1 MQEMREATPE
11 ERRQYY
17 SEEWKKDDLPKF
29 FLHTLSLREFAFDH
43 SGKGPNDRYN
53 CFITPE
59 ELSDFLRKKAPYAV
73 YGSVALYERPSQRRK
88 WLKSELAF
96 DIDAKDLPI
105 KRCDCTGGN
114 VCEKCLDDA
123 RQVAKIIAE
132 TLRSELALH
141 DIHFVY
147 SGRGFHIRV
156 TDDSVMSMGQAE
168 RSQIVEYVAG
178 IVVPSDM
185 TLTLGYSRVFRK
197 RVARIF
203 EQLDEKKL
211 ADAGF
216 RGRLARKLMR
226 EKEKVLDAIRRGHL
240 EAIMEFD
247 GIGRKTFRKFLDV
260 VTRLNSELVDG
271 KVTID
276 TKRILRLPS
285 SLHST
290 VSRKCMVIR
299 DIDNFSYDVT
309 VPQFLL
315 ES

>member
-1 MQEMREATPE
+1 MLEMREATME

-17 SEEWKKDDLPKF
+17 SEEWKKEDLPEF

-43 SGKGPNDRYN
+43 DGEGPNDRYN
-53 CFITPE
+53 RFMTPE
-59 ELSDFLRKKAPYAV
+59 ELSDFLRNKAPYAV

-96 DIDAKDLPI
+96 DIDAKDLPM
-105 KRCDCTGGN
+105 KRCDCTGGS
-114 VCEKCLDDA
+114 VCEKCLEDA
-123 RQVAKIIAE
+123 RQVAKTVADA
-132 TLRSELALH
+132 LRSELALR

-156 TDDSVMSMGQAE
+156 SDDSVMSMGQAE

-178 IVVPSDM
+178 NVVPSDM
-185 TLTLGYSRVFRK
+185 TLTLGYSRIFRE
-197 RVARIF
+197 RMARTF
-203 EQLDEKKL
+203 ERLDERKL
-211 ADAGF
+211 ADEGF
-216 RGRLARKLMR
+216 RRKIAQKLIK
-226 EKEKVLDAIRRGHL
+226 EKERALDAIRSGNL
-240 EAIMEFD
+240 EEIREFE
-247 GIGRKTFRKFLDV
+247 GMGRKTFRKFLDFM
-260 VTRLNSELVDG
+260 TRLNAKLIDG

-290 VSRKCMVIR
+290 VSRKCMIIR
-299 DIDNFSYDVT
+299 DIDNFSFDRT
-309 VPQFLL
+309 VPKFLL